1 MIKNTVFS
9 IVLLLL
15 AAMQSSHAGGNSEN
29 SVTATV
35 HYYKWHTGL
44 LVSHKSMRNPDGCG
58 RADFYML
65 EKSHPFYKEL
75 TALIMAS
82 HLTRQAIL
90 FNVDGCAEGFPAIQ
104 HVVSEAA

>member
-1 MIKNTVFS
+1 MIKNKVLS
-9 IVLLLL
+9 IILLLL

-44 LVSHKSMRNPDGCG
+44 LVSQKTMKNPDGCA

-75 TALIMAS
+75 TALIVAS
-82 HLTRQAIL
+82 HLARQVIL
-90 FNVDGCAEGFPAIQ
+90 FNVDGCSEGFPAIQ
-104 HVVSEAA
+104 HVISEAD